1 MSLLRHLEAV
11 ARGQY
16 GAGAAGMPKPGGESA
31 GADLWIEPQSPPV
44 PAEMAQDSPRG
55 PDPKTEPARPL
66 FEETLGTSTATPPS
80 GSPPPPYGEKRER
93 ASGKPQERSSAPPLV
108 DRDKVDPVEEPIP
121 PSPDAAAHFESLPA
135 ARVDLTGPLATY
147 GRIASAL
154 APNEQAPVSNA
165 PERPPP
171 VAERPE
177 PIPPPERAI
186 FAEMPFAPSP
196 RRAADTFDP
205 RPEPPDTHLSIGA
218 IDITI
223 APPPTPETRPATPKA
238 PVRDRH
244 GHAVSV
250 AARMRRAG
258 SRRV

>member
-16 GAGAAGMPKPGGESA
+16 GAGTAGVPKPGGESA
-31 GADLWIEPQSPPV
+31 GADFWIEPQSPPV
-44 PAEMAQDSPRG
+44 PTEMAQDSPRG
-55 PDPKTEPARPL
+55 HDPKAEPPRPIS
-66 FEETLGTSTATPPS
+66 EETPGTWTAPPS
-80 GSPPPPYGEKRER
+80 PPYGGRRER
-93 ASGKPQERSSAPPLV
+93 ASGKPQQWSSAPPCV
-108 DRDKVDPVEEPIP
+108 DRDEADPPGEPTR
-121 PSPDAAAHFESLPA
+121 PSADATAYFERLPGA
-135 ARVDLTGPLATY
+135 QVNLTRPLATY

-177 PIPPPERAI
+177 PIPPPERAK
-186 FAEMPFAPSP
+186 FAEMPPAPP
-196 RRAADTFDP
+196 PLRAADTFDP

-223 APPPTPETRPATPKA
+223 APPPASETRPAAPKM